1 MQIAGLKNL
10 IIILLYIF
18 KQPNKL
24 TTKKMKTLKFLSL
37 TFIIVL
43 SSNFINAQTTETQ
56 TLNEGSIN
64 DQFEFILRKS
74 GNFKG
79 TNGQAYE
86 AVSRRMFL
94 TLQSHTI
101 DSLKTLQ
108 SKLDNTRSTVETQ
121 QKEIND
127 LKANL
132 GTTQTTLDATNLEK
146 NNMSLLGLQMS
157 KTNYN
162 VLMWS
167 IIGGLLALLL
177 VFIFKF
183 KNSNTVTKAAKKSLA
198 ETEEEFEEHR
208 RSALEREQKVRR
220 QLQDELNK
228 QKGAQ

>member
-1 MQIAGLKNL
+1 
-10 IIILLYIF
+10 
-18 KQPNKL
+18 
-24 TTKKMKTLKFLSL
+24 MKTLKFLSL
-37 TFIIVL
+37 AIIMVL
-43 SSNFINAQTTETQ
+43 SSNSINAQDELTQ
-56 TLNEGSIN
+56 SINEGSIN

-79 TNGQAYE
+79 TTGLAYE
-86 AVSRRMFL
+86 AVRRSMFL
-94 TLQSHTI
+94 SLQAHTI

-108 SKLDNTRSTVETQ
+108 TKLDNTKSTVETQ
-121 QKEIND
+121 QKEISD

-132 GTTQTTLDATNLEK
+132 GTTQSTLDATNLEK

-162 VLMWS
+162 ILMWA

-177 VFIFKF
+177 MFIYKF
-183 KNSNTVTKAAKKSLA
+183 KNSNAVTKAAKKSLT

-228 QKGAQ
+228 QKGVS